1 MTSLTGRGAAA
12 TVYGNVQR
20 SLIVAV
26 ALALSGTPALAHD
39 LRIPLDDLRKGVQ
52 DIGALLAR
60 LQRVPVVP
68 GVPQT
73 REDHQRILGAAEIDV
88 ALGHDDEALEKLL
101 GRISDPNFRAL
112 PEYVPTL
119 LLTAQVLEKQNEP
132 VGAMMFSK
140 MALDTGGSAEAM
152 AEAGSRW
159 FRLARRNE
167 VLSKRGDMLALWQ
180 SRGGAKAAT
189 PEVAAA
195 AAYESAFALRELGRR
210 EEAQK
215 LLASVPSDGPYGS
228 RAAYLA
234 GAMFV
239 ESGDLESGIKWF
251 TAVMDWPIPV
261 GLADEAQQPIEREV
275 RELAAMSAARLM
287 YEKGQYDQ
295 ADAAYGRIG
304 DGSRHLRDACF
315 ERAYLAIERKRR
327 VGALRYL
334 GCVTD
339 LGAKGERWVDV
350 RLAKASMLAHLSKYS
365 ESVEAYEVLHASL
378 VRERALLVEAL
389 GSISKP
395 SDFLFTAMERGTLA
409 DGREASPGPATL
421 FGDSWSADVDRAYRL
436 DRDVRAAKGELG
448 RLAGEVRRYQDLL
461 RAATTFPAFE
471 NRRRVFHQ
479 IMRDVQHL
487 SAHAGDIAVS
497 SDHGRLVADGNGQL
511 HAEDRAEVGRLLA
524 QLDQHARAVEAELRG
539 LSAEEERRRQQAE
552 VALSKIAAEAEVLA
566 AEALLLAGEVGGV
579 SDSVAQASLDAL
591 RSRYDKAVMRSE
603 AGVLDTYWVRKE
615 HVSEQIRAIGVAQ
628 EQMKSSFDGAIDEV
642 SKDPAAE

>member
-12 TVYGNVQR
+12 TVFGNVQR

-60 LQRVPVVP
+60 LQRVPVIP
-68 GVPQT
+68 GAPQT

-88 ALGHDDEALEKLL
+88 ALGHDDAALEKLL
-101 GRISDPNFRAL
+101 GRISDPNFRVL
-112 PEYVPTL
+112 PDYVPAL

-152 AEAGSRW
+152 AEAGARW

-180 SRGGAKAAT
+180 SRGGAKAAS
-189 PEVAAA
+189 PDVAAA

-210 EEAQK
+210 DEAQK

-261 GLADEAQQPIEREV
+261 GLSDEAQRPIELEV

-287 YEKGQYDQ
+287 YEKGQYDE
-295 ADAAYGRIG
+295 ADAAYARIG
-304 DGSRHLRDACF
+304 EGSRHLRDACF

-389 GSISKP
+389 GSVGKP
-395 SDFLFTAMERGTLA
+395 SDFLFTAMERGALA
-409 DGREASPGPATL
+409 DGREATPGPATL
-421 FGDSWSADVDRAYRL
+421 FGDSWTADVDRAYRL
-436 DRDVRAAKGELG
+436 DRDVRAAKAELAQ
-448 RLAGEVRRYQDLL
+448 LAGEVRRYQDLL
-461 RAATTFPAFE
+461 RAAKSFPAFE

-479 IMRDVQHL
+479 IMRDIQHL
-487 SAHAGDIAVS
+487 SAHGGDIAVS
-497 SDHGRLVADGNGQL
+497 SDHGRLVADAGQL

-539 LSAEEERRRQQAE
+539 LGAEEERRRQQAE
-552 VALSKIAAEAEVLA
+552 VALTKIAAEAEVLA
-566 AEALLLAGEVGGV
+566 AEALLVAGEVGGV

-603 AGVLDTYWVRKE
+603 AGVLDTFWVRKE
-615 HVSEQIRAIGVAQ
+615 HVTEQIRAIGVAQ
-628 EQMKSSFDGAIDEV
+628 EQMKASFDGAIDEV